1 MANALDIHRNSM
13 LLDRLRGEVEALIVA
28 DQVEGLKK
36 SEAYH
41 RAAEEAADA
50 MHQALAL
57 KYIAYCFFHI
67 REFEKAIEKCKEAL
81 VVVGSNF
88 ELKNSLL
95 MTIGTCHRNL
105 GHEELA
111 LDSYFDVIESDFLE
125 NSLAAATYNNI
136 AVIYDNRKDY
146 DKALKFYSKALDSGK
161 GTQVVTSELS
171 IKANRFRCLAYINS
185 EHEAREGLKK
195 LSKEASAQGISMP
208 RISHYLGLVEYR
220 LNNFSSAIEHFESSL
235 AEQKRTGAKLTSLRL
250 RFHLSEAYEKIGN
263 TNQAE
268 QHIRHCLAISNK
280 FQPIHRELIL
290 KRALDFYQNQ
300 GKPVIALG
308 HAKDLLEIVGA
319 REIDKRERRISE
331 LQMQFESKEK
341 DREIETLQRER
352 DHQEAM
358 LAQARLTE
366 EANVKLEKANEEL
379 RQFTYAV
386 SHDLK
391 EPIRQVKNYAHIA
404 LAPIKDKLSPK
415 EATMVQF
422 VLDGS
427 DRAHQMIDDL
437 YSFATVGEGD
447 KKKEEVN
454 LCSLAQDTL
463 IDLADK
469 IKASGVEI
477 NLEELPTVCGHKSM
491 LRQLFL
497 NLISNALKFT
507 HPERRLRVNIYT
519 DVEDAVVIADN
530 GLGIPLDAQSKIFS
544 LFQQVDRQKEGSG
557 IGLALCAKIMQKHNG
572 RIAVTSDGH
581 SGTSFRLIFSDCL
594 KKRKH

>member
-1 MANALDIHRNSM
+1 MANMLQIHKNKA
-13 LLDRLRGEVEALIVA
+13 LLDRLRDEVEAVIVS
-28 DQVEGLKK
+28 DQEEGLKI
-36 SEAYH
+36 SQSYH
-41 RAAEEAADA
+41 NAAEEAGDA
-50 MHQALAL
+50 MHQTIAL
-57 KYIAYCFFHI
+57 KYIAFCFFHL
-67 REFEKAIEKCKEAL
+67 REFEKAIEKCKAAL
-81 VVVGSNF
+81 EVVGEHF

-111 LDSYFDVIESDFLE
+111 LDSYFDVIESDFLD

-161 GTQVVTSELS
+161 GIQAVTSELS

-185 EHEAREGLKK
+185 EHEAREGLKQ
-195 LSKEASAQGISMP
+195 LAKEAKVQGISMP
-208 RISHYLGLVEYR
+208 RIRHYLGLVEYR
-220 LNNFSSAIEHFESSL
+220 LNNFRSAIEHFETSL
-235 AEQKRTGAKLTSLRL
+235 SEQERTGAKLTSLRL

-263 TNQAE
+263 ISQAE
-268 QHIRHCLAISNK
+268 MHIKHCLATSSK

-300 GKPVIALG
+300 GKSVIALD
-308 HAKDLLEIVGA
+308 HAKSLLEIVGA

-352 DHQEAM
+352 DHQEAL

-422 VLDGS
+422 VLEGS
-427 DRAHQMIDDL
+427 HRAHQMIDDL
-437 YSFATVGEGD
+437 YSFATVGEGEQQ
-447 KKKEEVN
+447 KEDVD
-454 LCSLAQDTL
+454 LLALAQDSL

-469 IKASGVEI
+469 IKESGAVI
-477 NLEELPTVCGHKSM
+477 NLEHLPTVFGHKSM

-497 NLISNALKFT
+497 NLISNALKFA
-507 HPERRLRVNIYT
+507 HPDRRLRINIAS
-519 DVEDAVVIADN
+519 DSEGAVVIEDN
-530 GLGIPLDAQSKIFS
+530 GQGIPVEAQNKVFS

-581 SGTSFRLIFSDCL
+581 SGTSFELSFSDYL
-594 KKRKH
+594 G

>member
-1 MANALDIHRNSM
+1 MANTVQIDRNSVS
-13 LLDRLRGEVEALIVA
+13 LDQLRDEVEVVIVA
-28 DQVEGLKK
+28 DQVEGLEK
-36 SEAYH
+36 SRAYH
-41 RAAEEAADA
+41 RAAENAGDA

-57 KYIAYCFFHI
+57 KYIAFCFFHL
-67 REFEKAIEKCKEAL
+67 REFEKAIVKCKKAL
-81 VVVGSNF
+81 LIVGNNF

-95 MTIGTCHRNL
+95 MTVGTCHRNL

-125 NSLAAATYNNI
+125 KSLEAATYNNI

-146 DKALKFYSKALDSGK
+146 DKALKFYTKALDSGK
-161 GTQVVTSELS
+161 GIQALTSEFS
-171 IKANRFRCLAYINS
+171 IKANRFRCLAYVNS
-185 EHEAREGLKK
+185 EVEARDGLKK
-195 LSKEASAQGISMP
+195 LTMQAIAQGISMP

-220 LNNFSSAIEHFESSL
+220 LNNFRSAIEHFEDSL
-235 AEQKRTGAKLTSLRL
+235 AEQERTGAKLTSLRL

-263 TNQAE
+263 TSQAE
-268 QHIRHCLAISNK
+268 MHIKHSLAISDK
-280 FQPIHRELIL
+280 FQPVHRELIL

-300 GKPVIALG
+300 GKSPIALG
-308 HAKDLLEIVGA
+308 YAKDLLEIVGA

-341 DREIETLQRER
+341 DREIQTLQRER
-352 DHQEAM
+352 DHQEAL

-366 EANVKLEKANEEL
+366 EANIKLEKANEEL

-404 LAPIKDKLSPK
+404 LAPIKGKLPPK

-427 DRAHQMIDDL
+427 HRAHQMIDDL
-437 YSFATVGEGD
+437 YCFATVGEGEQ
-447 KKKEEVN
+447 KKEEVN
-454 LCSLAQDTL
+454 LLSLAQDSL
-463 IDLADK
+463 ADLADK
-469 IKASGVEI
+469 IKENGAEI

-497 NLISNALKFT
+497 NLTSNALKFK
-507 HPERRLRVNIYT
+507 HPDRRLRMNIYT
-519 DVEDAVVIADN
+519 DTEGAVVIEDN
-530 GLGIPLDAQSKIFS
+530 GQGIPVEAQNKIFS

-581 SGTSFRLIFSDCL
+581 SGTSFQLIFNVC
-594 KKRKH
+594 

>member
-1 MANALDIHRNSM
+1 MANLLKTHKNKA
-13 LLDRLRGEVEALIVA
+13 LLDRLRDEVETVIVS
-28 DQVEGLKK
+28 DQEEGLKK
-36 SEAYH
+36 SKAYH
-41 RAAEEAADA
+41 NAAEEAGDR
-50 MHQALAL
+50 MHQTIAL
-57 KYIAYCFFHI
+57 KYIAFCFFHL

-81 VVVGSNF
+81 EVVGEYF

-111 LDSYFDVIESDFLE
+111 LDSYFDVIESDFLD

-146 DKALKFYSKALDSGK
+146 EKALKFYSKALDSGK
-161 GTQVVTSELS
+161 GIQAVTSELS
-171 IKANRFRCLAYINS
+171 IKANRLRCLAYINS
-185 EHEAREGLKK
+185 EHEAREGLKQ
-195 LSKEASAQGISMP
+195 LTEEAKAHGISMP

-220 LNNFSSAIEHFESSL
+220 LNNFKSAIEHFETSL
-235 AEQKRTGAKLTSLRL
+235 AEQERTGAKLTSLRL

-263 TNQAE
+263 ISQAE
-268 QHIRHCLAISNK
+268 MHIKHCLATSSK

-300 GKPVIALG
+300 GKSVIALD
-308 HAKDLLEIVGA
+308 HAKCLLEIVGA

-352 DHQEAM
+352 AHQEAL

-366 EANVKLEKANEEL
+366 EANIKLEKANEEL

-404 LAPIKDKLSPK
+404 LTPIKDKLSPK

-422 VLDGS
+422 VLEGS
-427 DRAHQMIDDL
+427 HRAHQMIDDL
-437 YSFATVGEGD
+437 YSFATVGEGEQQ
-447 KKKEEVN
+447 KEDVD
-454 LCSLAQDTL
+454 LLALAQDSL
-463 IDLADK
+463 VDLADK
-469 IKASGVEI
+469 IKEKGAEI
-477 NLEELPTVCGHKSM
+477 NLVDLPTVYGYQSM

-507 HPERRLRVNIYT
+507 HPDRRLRINIST
-519 DVEDAVVIADN
+519 DADGSVVIEDN
-530 GLGIPLDAQSKIFS
+530 GQGIPVEAQNKIFS

-581 SGTSFRLIFSDCL
+581 SGTSFELSFSDYL
-594 KKRKH
+594 G